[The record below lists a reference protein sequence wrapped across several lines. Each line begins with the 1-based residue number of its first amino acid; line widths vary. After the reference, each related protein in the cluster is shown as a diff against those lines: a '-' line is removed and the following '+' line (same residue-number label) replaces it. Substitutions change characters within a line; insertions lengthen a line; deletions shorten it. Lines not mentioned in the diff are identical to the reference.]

1 MKLTIQL
8 RFYTRFGQTLFISG
22 NHPLLG
28 NNNPEQALAMHY
40 GSKDYWEIQL
50 HLAQSEIPVSDI
62 EYHFLL
68 HDADGVV
75 YEDWGEGRKLRFTEW
90 KTDDLLVTD
99 TWNNAS
105 FYLNAFYTEPFREV
119 LLQSKATTT
128 SSAKAIKNSHLFR
141 VRYPLLPKGQALCLL
156 GSHPVMG
163 SWDTAQPLL
172 LRQAKDDAHWELP
185 LYLLNGNFPVT
196 YKYGVYD
203 TASKRFIRFEDG
215 ENRVLYASGTADS
228 LVVVNDGFAHLPD
241 TGWKGAGVAIPVFSL
256 RSKTSMGC
264 GDFTDLKQLANWA
277 SRTGL
282 QLIQILPVND
292 TTATHKWTDCYPY
305 AAISAFALHPIYLN
319 LYDVAGAEHE
329 AVVKAAAN
337 EKKRLEALDVM
348 DYEAVI
354 ALKMDLAKQLY
365 ELQGKKTATGS
376 DYKAFFAANEHWLV
390 PYARFSYL
398 RDKYGSAHFGEW
410 PEHATYDEKEL
421 EVLSKKTAV
430 KKQLGFYYFLQ
441 YHLHTQLR
449 EAAAYAHS
457 KGVILKGDIAI
468 GIFRDS
474 VDAWQQPLQYHM
486 NLQAG
491 APPDDFAIKGQN
503 WGFPTYNWAKMQQ
516 DGFAWWKQRL
526 AQMGHYFDAF
536 RIDHILGFFRIWSIP
551 QHAVEGILGYFVPAL
566 PVYRH
571 EFDERDTW
579 FDHKRYTQPY
589 ITATLLEALFGEDV
603 RKVTKEFLDK
613 DRKEGLYK
621 LKPAFATQRQVE
633 AHFATID
640 AGDTRTLRLR
650 QGLYDLISNVIL
662 LEIACTQGQQF
673 HFRFHM
679 QDTSSFQQLDG
690 DTQWRL
696 KQLYNN
702 YFFERQDAFWKQEA
716 MQKLP
721 VLRKVTDMLI
731 CGEDLGLVPSSVPDV
746 MKQLGLLSLEVQ
758 RMPKDAR
765 TAFFR
770 PYQAP
775 YLSVVTPSTHD
786 MSTIRGWWEE
796 DRVVTQRFYNEE
808 LRYSGDAPLV
818 CEAWI
823 NKEVIDQHLQS
834 PAMWSIFQLQDLLGI
849 DDAVRRKDPAA
860 ERINI
865 PANPRHYWQY
875 RIHLPLEKLLKEN
888 NFNTTLQNMVK
899 AAGR

>member
-28 NNNPEQALAMHY
+28 NNNPEQALPMHY
-40 GSKDYWEIQL
+40 GGKDYWEIQL
-50 HLAQSEIPVSDI
+50 HIAPLEVPVSDI

-68 HDADGVV
+68 RDADGTW
-75 YEDWGEGRKLRFTEW
+75 YEDWGEGRKLRFQEW
-90 KTDDLLVTD
+90 KTEDLLVTD

-119 LLQSKATTT
+119 LLQSKPGAVA
-128 SSAKAIKNSHLFR
+128 AKTIKSSHLFR
-141 VRYPLLPKGQALCLL
+141 VRYPLLPKGQVLCLL
-156 GSHPVMG
+156 GSSLIMG

-172 LRQAKDDAHWELP
+172 MREPKADGYWELP
-185 LYLLNGNFPVT
+185 LYLLNGDFPIT
-196 YKYGVYD
+196 YKYGIYD
-203 TASKRFIRFEDG
+203 TAGKRFVRFEDG

-241 TGWKGAGVAIPVFSL
+241 TSWKGAGVAIPVFSL

-264 GDFTDLKQLANWA
+264 GDFTDLKQLTNWA
-277 SRTGL
+277 VRTGL
-282 QLIQILPVND
+282 RLIQILPVND
-292 TTATHKWTDCYPY
+292 TTATYKWTDCYPY
-305 AAISAFALHPIYLN
+305 AAISAFALHPVYLN
-319 LYDVAGAEHE
+319 LYDVAGDENA
-329 AVVKAAAN
+329 AVVKAAAK
-337 EKKRLEALDVM
+337 EKKRLEALDVL

-354 ALKMDLAKQLY
+354 QLKMDLSKQLY
-365 ELQGKKTATGS
+365 ELQGKKTAASS
-376 DYKAFFAANEHWLV
+376 DYKAFFAANAHWLV

-398 RDKYGSAHFGEW
+398 RDKYGSAHFSGW
-410 PEHATYDEKEL
+410 PEHSAYDEQEL
-421 EVLSKKTAV
+421 EALSKKPAV

-441 YHLHTQLR
+441 YHLHKQLR

-457 KGVILKGDIAI
+457 KGIILKGDIAI
-468 GIFRDS
+468 GIYRDS
-474 VDAWQQPLQYHM
+474 VDAWQQPSQYHM

-491 APPDDFAIKGQN
+491 APPDDFAVKGQN
-503 WGFPTYNWAKMQQ
+503 WGFPTYNWEKMQQ

-566 PVYRH
+566 PVYGH
-571 EFDERDTW
+571 EFEERGIW
-579 FDHKRYTQPY
+579 FDHKRYTRPY
-589 ITATLLEALFGEDV
+589 ITAALLDTLFGEEA
-603 RKVTKEFLDK
+603 RKVAKAFLEEDG
-613 DRKEGLYK
+613 KEGLYK

-633 AHFATID
+633 AHFAGAD
-640 AGDTRTLRLR
+640 ATDMHALKLR

-662 LEIACTQGQQF
+662 LEVAGMEGQF
-673 HFRFHM
+673 HFRFDM
-679 QDTSSFQQLDG
+679 QDTYSFQQLDM
-690 DTQWRL
+690 DTQWKL

-702 YFFERQDAFWKQEA
+702 YFFERQDAFWKREA

-721 VLRKVTDMLI
+721 VLKKVTDMLI
-731 CGEDLGLVPSSVPDV
+731 CGEDLGLVPASVPDV

-758 RMPKDAR
+758 RMPKDPR

-770 PYQAP
+770 PYRAP

-796 DRVVTQRFYNEE
+796 DRAITQHFYNEE
-808 LRYSGDAPLV
+808 LQHTGEAPLV
-818 CEAWI
+818 CDAWI
-823 NKEVIDQHLQS
+823 NKEIVNQHLQS

-849 DDAVRRKDPAA
+849 DAAIRRRNAA
-860 ERINI
+860 EERINI

-875 RIHLPLEKLLKEN
+875 RMHLTLEKLLKESD
-888 NFNTTLQNMVK
+888 FNTTLQNMVK